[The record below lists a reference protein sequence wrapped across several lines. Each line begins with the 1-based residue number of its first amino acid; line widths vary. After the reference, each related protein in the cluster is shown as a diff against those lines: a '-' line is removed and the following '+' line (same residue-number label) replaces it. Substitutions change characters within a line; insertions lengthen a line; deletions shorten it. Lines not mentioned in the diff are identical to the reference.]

1 MMAENVKSKKK
12 ELPAYVTST
21 ILARLF
27 GLSAR
32 RVQQLTQDGII
43 ETVQTSGGA
52 RRYELEP
59 TVRTYVQYLRDRA
72 DGRAEKNSTATKEDQ
87 KLDAE
92 IDLKRSKARMAQLE
106 LEELEGQM
114 HRAEDVEAMTTDLV
128 LAIRSM
134 LMALPGQMAVDV
146 AGVGTAAEAS
156 EIIKAAVYNIL
167 GELAAYKYDPQEYRR
182 RVRNRQGWQ
191 EHQEIE
197 DDE

>member
-1 MMAENVKSKKK
+1 MAENAKGKKP
-12 ELPAYVTST
+12 ELPVHVTST

-59 TVRTYVQYLRDRA
+59 SVRAYVQYLRDRA
-72 DGRAEKNSTATKEDQ
+72 DGRAEKNSAATKEDQ

-134 LMALPGQMAVDV
+134 LTALPGQLAVDV
-146 AGVGTAAEAS
+146 ANVGTAAEAA
-156 EIIKAAVYNIL
+156 EVIKAAVYNIL
-167 GELAAYKYDPQEYRR
+167 GELAAYKYDPKEYRR
-182 RVRNRQGWQ
+182 RVRDRQGWQ
-191 EHQEIE
+191 ERHGLE